1 MGIFNPPSSGGGGG
15 GGVTSVNTRTGAVT
29 LAASDILSGTFDIA
43 RIPVV
48 PSQKQVVSS
57 GAIANLTTAQQEEIA
72 QGTIVTTTDGR
83 RWVYT
88 GTGSKILEASYITL
102 ADVTPDWSAID
113 NKPTSFT
120 PSAHA
125 SSHGIGGS
133 DSLSPASI
141 GAVAKTGDTMTGTL
155 NVLAPVQ
162 VGDFDPS
169 NEESKISINT
179 GGIDLY
185 NGAQIG
191 WAGTGFAASQDSLRN
206 SIRAAGTGVSNTFTS
221 NQIVSTTSANTALRV
236 TQLGTG
242 ESFRVEDSA
251 NPDTTAFVI
260 SNNGRVGVGVA
271 PSSGVN
277 APAISIDG
285 GGIKF
290 EDGTIQTTA
299 GSKSPQIDIFKV
311 TGGVNSF
318 TWNKPANAKQFA
330 FECVGGGGGG
340 GKGLVVVAG
349 TAVSGGG
356 GGGSGG
362 YSRALISAADL
373 PNTDAYS
380 VVVGNG
386 GAGGTTGNATAGTP
400 SNVSGSTLGV
410 FVNANGGALGAVGVA
425 TTSST
430 GGTGGAPAGNN
441 GGSGNI
447 TAAGGNGSGQ
457 GYAPSSGGAG
467 GGCSTTTPF
476 NGGTSGAA
484 QFILGGTGVGGI
496 ASTTGNGGNGAVV
509 TPRAIP
515 SLVINGSGGGGGG
528 ASTFAG
534 ASGGAGANATGFGCG
549 GGGGGSV
556 SAGSPTASGTGGNG
570 GKGSDGIVVI
580 TSYF

>member
-57 GAIANLTTAQQEEIA
+57 GTIAQLTTAQQAEIG

-88 GTGSKILEASYITL
+88 GIGSKVLEASYITL
-102 ADVTPDWSAID
+102 ADVSPDWNAID

-120 PSAHA
+120 PSGHA
-125 SSHGIGGS
+125 SSHASGGL
-133 DSLSPASI
+133 DAITPASI
-141 GAVAKTGDTMTGTL
+141 GA
-155 NVLAPVQ
+155 
-162 VGDFDPS
+162 
-169 NEESKISINT
+169 
-179 GGIDLY
+179 
-185 NGAQIG
+185 
-191 WAGTGFAASQDSLRN
+191 
-206 SIRAAGTGVSNTFTS
+206 
-221 NQIVSTTSANTALRV
+221 SA
-236 TQLGTG
+236 
-242 ESFRVEDSA
+242 
-251 NPDTTAFVI
+251 
-260 SNNGRVGVGVA
+260 
-271 PSSGVN
+271 
-277 APAISIDG
+277 
-285 GGIKF
+285 
-290 EDGTIQTTA
+290 
-299 GSKSPQIDIFKV
+299 SPQIDIFKV

-318 TWNKPANAKQFA
+318 TWNKPANAKLFA

-340 GKGLVVVAG
+340 GKGLAVVAG

-380 VVVGNG
+380 VVVGIG

-400 SNVSGSTLGV
+400 SNVSGSTLGI
-410 FVNANGGALGAVGVA
+410 FVNANGGGLGAAGVA
-425 TTSST
+425 TTAST

-447 TAAGGNGSGQ
+447 TTAGANGSGQ

-484 QFILGGTGVGGI
+484 QFISGGTGVGGI

-534 ASGGAGANATGFGCG
+534 ASGGAGANASGVGCG

-556 SAGSPTASGTGGNG
+556 SAGGPTASGTGGNG